1 MNKIKKWEKDRQK
14 SLVSVKVRNESKFGQ
29 AKLNLSDVQYEKD
42 RLYQSIIEK
51 QDQLESKVTSV
62 KQKRVKEIRLR
73 AERESLKALD

>member
-1 MNKIKKWEKDRQK
+1 
-14 SLVSVKVRNESKFGQ
+14 
-29 AKLNLSDVQYEKD
+29 VQYEKD